1 MSVGHSNNEMEIG
14 KASLKVLEKAVYVP
28 AFSINQLE
36 FPTFMMDLEPVSVEG
51 RSTETELYGNQ
62 RF

>member
-1 MSVGHSNNEMEIG
+1 MEIG